1 MTENV
6 GQGLPQGWKANLISW
21 AQSNGSVSELW
32 LFGDRAKGAG
42 EADSE
47 VDLGLTL
54 MRAKRGHDWAF
65 GNFVTLH
72 NVWRG
77 ELEAILGL
85 PVNLVPMIRDNEGAD
100 IIRSTGIC
108 LWQRKPT

>member
-6 GQGLPQGWKANLISW
+6 GHGLPQGWKASLIGW
-21 AQSNGSVSELW
+21 AQSNGSASELW
-32 LFGDRAKGAG
+32 LFGDRAKGSAR
-42 EADSE
+42 ADSE

-54 MRAKRGHDWAF
+54 TRAKRGHDRVLRT
-65 GNFVTLH
+65 FVTLH

-85 PVNLVPMIRDNEGAD
+85 HVNLVPMIPGNEGDA
-100 IIRSTGIC
+100 IIRSMGIC

>member
-6 GQGLPQGWKANLISW
+6 GLGLPQGWKANLIGW
-21 AQSNGSVSELW
+21 AQSNRSASELW
-32 LFGDRAKGAG
+32 LFGDRAKGSAM
-42 EADSE
+42 EYSE

-54 MRAKRGHDWAF
+54 TRGKRGQDRAL

-72 NVWRG
+72 TVWRG

-85 PVNLVPMIRDNEGAD
+85 HVNLVPMIEGNEGDD